1 MGNKHNTT
9 HPKSAA
15 NVSVVNDNIHIL
27 SNIKYI
33 KVVLQRQETKEE
45 EDPDS
50 CPDVR
55 KVQREE
61 RHSEESSA

>member
-15 NVSVVNDNIHIL
+15 NVSVVNDNIL

-50 CPDVR
+50 CTDVR
-55 KVQREE
+55 KVQGEE